1 MTIPNTP
8 VGIGVSITVI
18 ALGSYLVGAIPFGF
32 LLGKLIRG
40 IDIRRHGSGN
50 IGATN
55 VFRTFGPRLGVATFL
70 LDAAKGVAAARVAPW
85 AVWALAGAG
94 DAPPAAALVGTAAV
108 LAGHGFPLFLGFKGG
123 KGVATGLG
131 CALSIV
137 PHTALAALAVWIA
150 VFLATRYVS
159 VGSIAAALAAAAA
172 PWFLDSGADAPACAL
187 VTALALLIVW
197 KHRSNVRRLLA
208 GSENRFCFTARQ
220 REQKEKNLTRA
231 GVKP

>member
-1 MTIPNTP
+1 MQETLLLLA
-8 VGIGVSITVI
+8 VAAV
-18 ALGSYLVGAIPFGF
+18 SYLVGSIPFGY
-32 LLGKLIRG
+32 LAGLSRG
-40 IDIRRHGSGN
+40 VDIRTVGSGN

-70 LDAAKGVAAARVAPW
+70 LDMAKGVAAACVAPW

-137 PHTALAALAVWIA
+137 PHTALAALAVWIV

-159 VGSIAAALAAAAA
+159 VGSIAAALGAAAA
-172 PWFLDSGADAPACAL
+172 PWWLDPAAGTAACAL
-187 VTALALLIVW
+187 VSALALLIVW

-208 GSENRFCFTARQ
+208 GTENRFCFTARQ
-220 REQKEKNLTRA
+220 RERRKNLTQTGA
-231 GVKP
+231 TP